1 MRQQFQKVDSI
12 DIIISNLTDKS
23 DFGIDLPGQ
32 DILNLNH
39 DLTDLLRMF

>member
-12 DIIISNLTDKS
+12 DIISNLTDKS